1 MSTQTTDKQLIEN
14 AVSTQTA
21 RPRYEVPRIQP
32 VTEQEILNTF
42 QVTQSMMGWWTTSL
56 SDRRLKEN
64 VTLVGRDGA
73 SGLNLYEFNYINF
86 PELRYRGVMADEVSA
101 CSPDAVCYDSAGF
114 ARVNYGMLGLEMVQ
128 VAS

>member
-1 MSTQTTDKQLIEN
+1 MTAQTTDNQLLKTMVP
-14 AVSTQTA
+14 AD
-21 RPRYEVPRIQP
+21 RPRYEAPRIQP

-42 QVTQSMMGWWTTSL
+42 QLTQSMGGWWNTAQ
-56 SDRRLKEN
+56 SDRRVKEN
-64 VTLVGRDGA
+64 VTLVGRDGP

-101 CSPDAVCYDSAGF
+101 YNPEAVCYDNSGY
-114 ARVNYGMLGLEMVQ
+114 ARVNYGILGLEMVQ